1 MLFLHLTATG
11 VMDLETVWKW
21 DKRPLRCKVREE
33 SGNPAQD
40 DLRER
45 LAEIA
50 KINLNELFT
59 EMKNKKKKEVKTS
72 KSAAAEYEVTKTFN
86 DVLSRTLVE
95 GAGIHSI
102 KQLEEGK
109 ESHLGLSSTR
119 NLNKRFFNLP
129 KAPPRR
135 VLLEIQR
142 DRAKPLKVV
151 DQDEEE
157 YTTSKL
163 EKRLKREYAA
173 KQARVE
179 RAAKEDANNKES
191 VDLLEKQGLMA
202 EAFAA
207 YAGDKFG
214 SNGLY
219 LEGMLYVSRL
229 GGTTEAGKLIHL
241 GVREEKFKIR
251 DSQRT
256 PTGAPAVLP
265 VGVPSVAVSGPSV
278 STVDEKDVAVLEKN
292 GTNVNAF
299 VAGTQIGIEQ
309 GGMPGTERV
318 NSGGANLS
326 PAVVPGSAIEDASIV
341 SAEKVDKEGS
351 QQESPYAAKLYCASV
366 LCNWSRNAGNAERLV
381 LEGAVR
387 AIIQLSAINVPH
399 ILYFCAAGFRY
410 MSEQPLLAK
419 KMIEDGAVLAMNE
432 LVNNSRADE
441 FITANCCIALVNLT
455 RVNGY
460 VGNQVPPLEGEG
472 TLVEAGI
479 TLSFLSIITSRTD
492 FSSACARGL
501 YNLTCVD
508 ASYQLIE
515 RVIRALVQLST
526 ASSPGVKHICAA
538 ALCNLSD
545 LKNARQRMLEEGVIA
560 VLKNLVTPP
569 SSCETRTRRVCAVI
583 LQNLSATNS
592 CRVDMVARKCVEV
605 TYSLSN
611 AHDPIILRC
620 IGLTLSRLAHIP
632 INCPKI
638 IAESGTTALCQ
649 MAQKYPTIPG
659 ISQPAALAF
668 QLISAYDVP
677 AEREKVVSGG
687 CVTAIATLLQSTD
700 MFTLQQ
706 SLLALCHL
714 LLEPENHITIVQQ
727 GMIATLGKLSS
738 HDNDLLM
745 DLCALAF
752 LNFSSS
758 EESRKHVVSN
768 GAVVAIIS
776 LSCHKSIV
784 TQRRCAAALCNVTSY
799 EAGMQRMVTDG
810 IVPALVNLVVSSD
823 VETVRYACAAICRM
837 CSTVENG
844 KLVMASGAIPHIVR
858 EAHGKQIN
866 ADGGEGGDV
875 RTMITCCAALSTLS
889 FYECCR
895 IELVEFGIISALKA
909 LSELNDEATQERCLV
924 AFANLSFESSVQ
936 PKMIE
941 NGVVEIIAKLANS
954 YHEPNQMFCAKALCN
969 LSCCDGYRLKICK
982 DGGLTSLMMIS
993 MVRSVDNKTKM
1004 ICVNAMSNLCEE
1016 STIDIMLE
1024 EGLVSSVAN
1033 LSKLC
1038 VYGEDKRDAGSPD
1051 LPIVLLCVKLF
1062 NKLTSFLC
1070 GREEMVAKRGP
1081 MQALFNVF
1089 EVGDM
1094 ESKIIC
1100 ARTVANMVMCDSVR
1114 ARSIES
1120 GALNILNKGMAL
1132 QDKDASK
1139 QCVMAIYVSSQTSNF
1154 RVMLGNST
1162 LPVALVDVSFPM
1174 ENVQRYEYAMRSLC
1188 NTAYDHASRAF
1199 LQQEDFIRGIID
1211 LTKHNMK
1218 PHAAEFF
1225 AITLCVLTFG
1235 YANPYQLVQFGICDA
1250 LQVISEAVPD
1260 NLTVIRAVVNT
1271 LRALCTDCP
1280 EGIAEIATPS
1290 MINILK
1296 MACDVEAKELAD
1308 HIGQKANEEPM
1319 YNVAAV
1325 IFIFSQ
1331 NGDKIRARTATPVLL
1346 EILYSLR
1353 QYPSCVNLL
1362 GAALAAYTK
1371 DPASRGIF
1379 ACKEI
1384 CSLVVRTMS
1393 ENFTVTDRK
1402 VDMANTDA
1410 VYNLVSTV
1418 CYLSKMPACRE
1429 LLGAVEADS
1438 VLFKL
1443 TLFERK
1449 SMSDPDMKGNAMAAI
1464 KGLGSDS
1471 SGTLEENQV
1480 SQLIAMA
1487 LEGVTKQQTSEDD
1500 LPPPIE
1506 DQNYNS
1512 VQEPSY
1518 YYAGN
1523 EEGDHKNPWYAEI
1536 VLTKGG
1542 AAGKGESLPEPP
1554 QMKIDGAKEYPLLG
1568 EEIPVDSDSE
1578 GKTKMAFAKMQ
1589 VPADLK
1595 SQYLLDDKD
1604 FEVGNDKK
1612 EETKVE
1618 EIEDN
1623 AATVGTIGPEGSI
1636 AGGSAYSDD
1645 FGEQKSVESTDRK
1658 SPTSSSSSR
1667 PNSRGDFIRKTS
1679 SSGLSPRGASGSG
1692 SRDRTSSLTA
1702 KSSSNQQILPSIGAT
1717 RKVSKQK
1724 EGAEHAAQFGLYS

>member
-1 MLFLHLTATG
+1 
-11 VMDLETVWKW
+11 MDLETVWKW
-21 DKRPLRCKVREE
+21 EKRPLRCKVREE
-33 SGNPAQD
+33 TGNPAED

-45 LAEIA
+45 LAELA
-50 KINLNELFT
+50 KINLNELFS
-59 EMKNKKKKEVKTS
+59 EMKNKKKKEGKS
-72 KSAAAEYEVTKTFN
+72 SAKSAAAEHEVTKTFN
-86 DVLSRTLVE
+86 DVYSRTLVE
-95 GAGIHSI
+95 GAGMHAV
-102 KQLEEGK
+102 KALEDNK
-109 ESHLGLSSTR
+109 ASHLGMSSTK

-179 RAAKEDANNKES
+179 RAAKEDAILKDQVE
-191 VDLLEKQGLMA
+191 LLEKQGLMDK
-202 EAFAA
+202 AFPK
-207 YAGDKFG
+207 YSGDKFG

-229 GGTTEAGKLIHL
+229 GGTTEQGKLVHL
-241 GVREEKFKIR
+241 GVREEKLSLTDGK
-251 DSQRT
+251 T
-256 PTGAPAVLP
+256 PTGATTALP
-265 VGVPSVAVSGPSV
+265 VGVVSSAGAGGNNST
-278 STVDEKDVAVLEKN
+278 STVDDKDMVQLERN
-292 GTNVNAF
+292 VGAVNAF
-299 VAGTQIGIEQ
+299 VTGSQLGMEQ
-309 GGMPGTERV
+309 TAL
-318 NSGGANLS
+318 NGAAS
-326 PAVVPGSAIEDASIV
+326 PTSQVMVPGSVMEETSVA
-341 SAEKVDKEGS
+341 SAEKVEKERS
-351 QQESPYAAKLYCASV
+351 SDEAPYAAKLYCASV

-387 AIIQLSAINVPH
+387 AVIQLSAISVPH

-460 VGNQVPPLEGEG
+460 IGNQAPPLEGEG

-508 ASYQLIE
+508 ASYPLIE
-515 RVIRALVQLST
+515 RVIRALVQLSS

-569 SSCETRTRRVCAVI
+569 SACETRTRRVCAVI

-592 CRVDMVARKCVEV
+592 CRQDMVARKCVEV

-837 CSTVENG
+837 CSTVDNG

-858 EAHGKQIN
+858 EAHGKQMN
-866 ADGGEGGDV
+866 ADGDEGGDY

-895 IELVEFGIISALKA
+895 IELVEFGIISALKS

-924 AFANLSFESSVQ
+924 AFANLSIESSVQ

-954 YHEPNQMFCAKALCN
+954 YHEPNQMYCAKALCN

-1004 ICVNAMSNLCEE
+1004 ICVNAMRNLCEE
-1016 STIDIMLE
+1016 STINAMLE

-1038 VYGEDKRDAGSPD
+1038 VYGEDKRDAGTPD

-1062 NKLTSFLC
+1062 NTLTSFLC

-1089 EVGDM
+1089 EVGEL
-1094 ESKIIC
+1094 ESRIVC
-1100 ARTVANMVMCDSVR
+1100 ARTVANMVLCDSVR
-1114 ARSIES
+1114 ARSIEA
-1120 GALNILNKGMAL
+1120 GALNILNKGMSLGDA
-1132 QDKDASK
+1132 DASK
-1139 QCVMAIYVSSQTSNF
+1139 HCVKAIYVASQTSDF
-1154 RVMLGNST
+1154 RVFLGSSA
-1162 LPVALVDVSFPM
+1162 LPVSLVQVAVPK

-1188 NTAYDHASRAF
+1188 NTAYDPASRPY
-1199 LQQEDFIRGIID
+1199 LQQEEFIRGVID
-1211 LTKHNMK
+1211 LTMLNMK
-1218 PHAAEFF
+1218 PPAAEFF
-1225 AITLCVLTFG
+1225 ATTLCVLTFG
-1235 YANPYQLVQFGICDA
+1235 YSNPYQLVKFGICNA
-1250 LQVISEAVPD
+1250 LQIIAEAVPD
-1260 NLTVIRAVVNT
+1260 NITVIRAVVNT

-1280 EGIAEIATPS
+1280 EGIPEIATPS
-1290 MINILK
+1290 IVNILK
-1296 MACDVEAKELAD
+1296 LACAVEAKELAK
-1308 HIGQKANEEPM
+1308 GGEVNEEPM

-1325 IFIFSQ
+1325 VFIFSQ

-1346 EILYSLR
+1346 EILYDLSK
-1353 QYPSCVNLL
+1353 YHSCVCLL
-1362 GAALAAYTK
+1362 AGVLAAYTK
-1371 DPASRGIF
+1371 DPASRSVF
-1379 ACKEI
+1379 ACNEV
-1384 CSLVVRTMS
+1384 CSLVVRSMA

-1402 VDMANTDA
+1402 VDMANSDA

-1418 CYLSKMPACRE
+1418 CYLSKMPICRE
-1429 LLGAVEADS
+1429 MLGAAEADN

-1443 TLFERK
+1443 TLCERK
-1449 SMSDPDMKGNAMAAI
+1449 SLADPDMKGNAMAAI
-1464 KGLGSDS
+1464 KSLGSDS

-1487 LEGVTKQQTSEDD
+1487 LEGVTKTQASEDD
-1500 LPPPIE
+1500 LPPVIE

-1512 VQEPSY
+1512 VQEPTY
-1518 YYAGN
+1518 YNDGN
-1523 EEGDHKNPWYAEI
+1523 DDGEHKKPWYVEI
-1536 VLTKGG
+1536 TLAKGG

-1612 EETKVE
+1612 EEAKPVE
-1618 EIEDN
+1618 EIED
-1623 AATVGTIGPEGSI
+1623 GTAEDGADGSLT

-1645 FGEQKSVESTDRK
+1645 FGEQKSMDSARK
-1658 SPTSSSSSR
+1658 SPVSSR
-1667 PNSRGDFIRKTS
+1667 PSSRNEFGRKPS
-1679 SSGLSPRGASGSG
+1679 SGGLSPRGSSAGG
-1692 SRDRTSSLTA
+1692 NRDRTSSLTS
-1702 KSSSNQQILPSIGAT
+1702 KSNSSTQPLPAIAAT

-1724 EGAEHAAQFGLYS
+1724 EGAEQAAQFGLYA